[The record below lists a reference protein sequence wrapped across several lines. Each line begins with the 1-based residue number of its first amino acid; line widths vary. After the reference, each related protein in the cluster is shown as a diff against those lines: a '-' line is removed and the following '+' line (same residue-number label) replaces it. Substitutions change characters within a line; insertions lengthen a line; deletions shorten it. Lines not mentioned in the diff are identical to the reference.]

1 MSRVVRSLVTMSNG
15 VVQVIVLVGV
25 SVVVGVQF
33 QEFEQPVMALLASFV
48 GGVVVV
54 VVVC

>member
-1 MSRVVRSLVTMSNG
+1 MSRVVRSLVTVSNG
-15 VVQVIVLVGV
+15 VVPVIVLVGV

-33 QEFEQPVMALLASFV
+33 QEFEQPVKALLASFV